1 MPLGKKRCEHSS
13 SRERVPTLQGSG
25 LHFRPRGVSG
35 GAAFPGEGS
44 RFDCHLGSFQP
55 ENKRRS
61 RNAASPHPSLPRPTA
76 LKQRLPRRRPCLRK
90 VTLNQWL
97 CPPGDP
103 RQRQEQLWP
112 PRLCRGVPLAP
123 GGQRPGCCSSS
134 CDARDGPAA
143 ENGRPGNVGGAE
155 AEEACPPPTYRGTC
169 GLPGCVSHEA
179 PTDLWVP
186 FPAPRPCRCIK
197 TMRSAGSGK
206 V

>member
-1 MPLGKKRCEHSS
+1 MPLGKKRCEHSG

-61 RNAASPHPSLPRPTA
+61 RNAASPHPSLPWPTA

-97 CPPGDP
+97 CPQGTLGNVRNSFGRHSFAEGCPWHRAGRGRGAAHHPAMPATAPQQRTAGPETSAVP
-103 RQRQEQLWP
+103 RQKKPALRRP
-112 PRLCRGVPLAP
+112 TGALAAS
-123 GGQRPGCCSSS
+123 R
-134 CDARDGPAA
+134 A
-143 ENGRPGNVGGAE
+143 V
-155 AEEACPPPTYRGTC
+155 
-169 GLPGCVSHEA
+169 
-179 PTDLWVP
+179 
-186 FPAPRPCRCIK
+186 
-197 TMRSAGSGK
+197 
-206 V
+206 